1 MEPHPASRM
10 TLRYVA
16 RTFVGDELC
25 SGAKVLRTPSHVK
38 ETFTAAMV
46 MLFLWAAERSCC
58 VRCCWASR

>member
-1 MEPHPASRM
+1 
-10 TLRYVA
+10 
-16 RTFVGDELC
+16 
-25 SGAKVLRTPSHVK
+25 VK